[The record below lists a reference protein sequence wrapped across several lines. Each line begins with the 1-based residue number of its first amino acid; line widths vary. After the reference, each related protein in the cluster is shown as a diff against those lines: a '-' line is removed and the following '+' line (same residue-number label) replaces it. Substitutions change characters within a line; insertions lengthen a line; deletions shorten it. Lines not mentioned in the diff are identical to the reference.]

1 MGHWGRGKSSDLGKR
16 IPGPATLADCVTL
29 LISDTAGTG
38 IPKPVDFQC
47 DRVCDGG
54 RGQGGFE
61 EEALRREM

>member
-1 MGHWGRGKSSDLGKR
+1 MTWGKELGHWV
-16 IPGPATLADCVTL
+16 PGPATLTNCVTL
-29 LISDTAGTG
+29 LISGTAGTG

-61 EEALRREM
+61 EEALRRET